1 MSICTYKSLYG
12 SITENQNILFKAKGN
27 QSKQMKM
34 NLKNALRFRISGIDL
49 FWEETVFLEMSRSF
63 NSNVYE
69 ISETH
74 TPEGL
79 LKTNTPERR
88 I

>member
-49 FWEETVFLEMSRSF
+49 F
-63 NSNVYE
+63 
-69 ISETH
+69 
-74 TPEGL
+74 
-79 LKTNTPERR
+79 
-88 I
+88 